1 MRLTIVIALL
11 AGVRTDRITTC
22 NVGSNVCE
30 CTGDNLYQYIRELSV
45 SACVFLRVSFIG
57 LAFNRK

>member
-30 CTGDNLYQYIRELSV
+30 CTGDDFTLDISTYANYP
-45 SACVFLRVSFIG
+45 
-57 LAFNRK
+57 